1 MAAWVFWVIVAA
13 IFAVGELLT
22 MGFFLAP
29 FAVGA
34 LAAALVD
41 AIGGSFAVDIAAFV
55 VVSVAVL
62 TLLRPV
68 ARSHRRMPPSIR
80 TGTAALVG
88 RTGTVVTAIGTH
100 GECGSVKIDGEIWSA
115 RALDEDQ
122 AIEAGTR
129 VQVVEIKGAMALV
142 TE

>member
-1 MAAWVFWVIVAA
+1 MDAWVFWVILAA
-13 IFAVGELLT
+13 ILGVGEILT

-29 FAVGA
+29 FSIGA
-34 LAAALVD
+34 LAAAVVA
-41 AIGGSFAVDIAAFV
+41 AIGGGFAVDIAAFV

-62 TLLRPV
+62 TLVRPI
-68 ARSHRRMPPSIR
+68 ARSHRRTPPSIR

-88 RTGTVVTAIGTH
+88 KTGTLVEPIAGP
-100 GECGSVKIDGEIWSA
+100 GELGCVKIDGEVWTA

-122 AIEAGTR
+122 TIAAGTR

>member
-13 IFAVGELLT
+13 IFAVGEMLT
-22 MGFFLAP
+22 LGFFLAP
-29 FAVGA
+29 FSVGA

-41 AIGGSFAVDIAAFV
+41 VIGGSFAVDLAAFV

-68 ARSHRRMPPSIR
+68 ARSHRRLPPSIR

-88 RTGTVVTAIGTH
+88 RTGTVVTTIGTH
-100 GECGSVKIDGEIWSA
+100 GEPGSVKIDGEIWSA

-129 VQVVEIKGAMALV
+129 VQVVEIRGAMALV

>member
-13 IFAVGELLT
+13 IFAVGEMLT
-22 MGFFLAP
+22 LGFFLAP
-29 FAVGA
+29 FSVGA

-41 AIGGSFAVDIAAFV
+41 AIGGSFAVDLAAFV

-62 TLLRPV
+62 TLLRPI
-68 ARSHRRMPPSIR
+68 ARSHRKLPPSIR

-88 RTGTVVTAIGTH
+88 KTGTITTPITGP
-100 GECGSVKIDGEIWSA
+100 GELGCVKIDGEVWTA

-122 AIEAGTR
+122 TFEAGKR

-142 TE
+142 TD

>member
-1 MAAWVFWVIVAA
+1 MDAWVFWVILAA
-13 IFAVGELLT
+13 ILGVGEILT

-29 FAVGA
+29 FSIGA
-34 LAAALVD
+34 LAAAVVA
-41 AIGGSFAVDIAAFV
+41 AIGGGFAVDIATFV
-55 VVSVAVL
+55 VVSVAIL
-62 TLLRPV
+62 TLVRPI
-68 ARSHRRMPPSIR
+68 ARSHRRTPPSIR

-88 RTGTVVTAIGTH
+88 KMGTLVEPIAGPGETG
-100 GECGSVKIDGEIWSA
+100 CVKIDGEVWTA

-122 AIEAGTR
+122 IIAAGTR

>member
-13 IFAVGELLT
+13 IFAVGEMLT
-22 MGFFLAP
+22 LGFFLAP
-29 FAVGA
+29 FSVGA

-41 AIGGSFAVDIAAFV
+41 VLGGSFALDLAAFV

-88 RTGTVVTAIGTH
+88 RTGTVVTAIGIH
-100 GECGSVKIDGEIWSA
+100 EPGSVKIDGEIWSA
-115 RALDEDQ
+115 RAFDEDQ
-122 AIEAGTR
+122 AIEAGKR
-129 VQVVEIKGAMALV
+129 VQVVEIRGAMALV

>member
-13 IFAVGELLT
+13 IFAVGEMLT
-22 MGFFLAP
+22 LGFFLAP
-29 FAVGA
+29 FSVGA

-41 AIGGSFAVDIAAFV
+41 VLGGSFAVDLAAFV

-68 ARSHRRMPPSIR
+68 ARSHRRLPPSIR

-88 RTGTVVTAIGTH
+88 RTGTVVTAIGAH
-100 GECGSVKIDGEIWSA
+100 EPGSVKIDGEIWSA
-115 RALDEDQ
+115 RAFDEDQ
-122 AIEAGTR
+122 AIEAGKR
-129 VQVVEIKGAMALV
+129 VQVVEIRGAMALV